1 MNVLVTGIEGFV
13 GSHLAEYLLQ
23 AEPGIS
29 LHGTYRPKA
38 STENIDHIRDRLI
51 LHEADVTDNA
61 SVYQLLNAIRPQH
74 IYHLAAQ
81 SYVRTSWESPQAT
94 LTTNIIGQTNFLESL
109 RLLRDRHYDPVFL
122 IPSSSEVYGKVASE
136 DLPVAETAPLKPLS
150 PYAVSK
156 IGQDFLGYQYFQSY
170 GLKTIRL
177 RVFNHTGPRRPTAFG
192 DSYVA
197 HTIALIEQGLA
208 DPVITYRDLRAV
220 RDFTDIRDIV
230 RAYHLATQ
238 HCTPGEVYNV
248 CSGQGVSIK
257 EMYEALLD
265 HSTGKHIALVP
276 DPAGPRPTDG
286 GVIIGDNT
294 LFTRATGWQPK
305 IPFLKQTLAD
315 ILDYWRERIPTHET
329 VRTHSRL

>member
-13 GSHLAEYLLQ
+13 GSHLAEYLLDT
-23 AEPGIS
+23 GLDIS
-29 LHGTYRPKA
+29 LHGTYRPKT
-38 STENIDHIRDRLI
+38 STENIDRIRDKLT
-51 LHEADVTDNA
+51 LHEVDITDNP
-61 SVYQLLNAIRPQH
+61 SVYRLLDAIHPH
-74 IYHLAAQ
+74 VIYHLAAQ

-109 RLLRDRHYDPVFL
+109 RLLRDTRYDPVFL
-122 IPSSSEVYGKVASE
+122 IPSSSEVYGKVAPE
-136 DLPVAETAPLKPLS
+136 DNPVNETTPLQPLS

-197 HTIALIEQGLA
+197 HQIALIERGLA
-208 DPVITYRDLRAV
+208 DPVITYRDLTAV
-220 RDFTDIRDIV
+220 RDFTDVRDIAH
-230 RAYHLATQ
+230 AYYLAVQ

-248 CSGQGVSIK
+248 CSGQGVRIK
-257 EMYEALLD
+257 EIYETLLS
-265 HSTGKHIALVP
+265 HSTAKHIALAP

-286 GVIIGDNT
+286 GVIIGDNSR
-294 LFTRATGWQPK
+294 FVRATGWQPRT
-305 IPFLKQTLAD
+305 PFLKQTLSD
-315 ILDYWRERIPTHET
+315 LLNDWRERIPAHEAI
-329 VRTHSRL
+329 RANSRL

>member
-1 MNVLVTGIEGFV
+1 MNVLITGIEGFV
-13 GSHLAEYLLQ
+13 GSHLAEYLLN
-23 AEPGIS
+23 AEPNIS

-38 STENIDHIRDRLI
+38 TTENIDHIRTAVT
-51 LHEADVTDNA
+51 LHEVDITDTP
-61 SVYQLLNAIRPQH
+61 SVYRLLDAVHPQT

-109 RLLRDRHYDPVFL
+109 RLLRDKHYDPVFL
-122 IPSSSEVYGKVASE
+122 IPSSSEVYGKVATE
-136 DLPVAETAPLKPLS
+136 NLPVTETAPLKPLS

-197 HTIALIEQGLA
+197 HQVALIEQGLA
-208 DPVITYRDLRAV
+208 DPVITYRDLTAV
-220 RDFTDIRDIV
+220 RDFTDVRDIV

-248 CSGQGVSIK
+248 CSGQGISIK
-257 EMYEALLD
+257 EMYDSLLA
-265 HSTGKHIALVP
+265 HSTAKQITLR
-276 DPAGPRPTDG
+276 PAPEGPRPTDG

-294 LFTRATGWQPK
+294 FFARATGWQPK

-315 ILDYWRERIPTHET
+315 ILDYWRARIPAHEA
-329 VRTHSRL
+329 VRVNSRL